1 MKQLASGKINDRIHV
16 AGNLAYPGYV
26 ITGDSK
32 CAMIEGG
39 INLMAPLYLQSIK
52 EILRDADRLNYL
64 FITHSHYDHL
74 GAAHYLKRNIPGLA
88 IGAHER
94 VAPLLRKETVLAMMN
109 RLSEIQR
116 ELFRDIAGDED
127 LAVRPMAFDLSL
139 KEGDEFDLGGFA
151 CRVYEVPGHTR
162 DSLAF
167 YIPRLKA
174 LFPGEAAGVPQ
185 GREGIEP
192 QVEFL
197 SSYDDYLASLDKMI
211 ALEPA
216 MICIGH
222 GWVLSDDDASGFLA
236 RSRAATFEYRK
247 LIERYIIDAHG
258 DIEMAI
264 ETMARKEYDETGTI
278 YQERNAYLTNLTAQ
292 VKHIAGLMRK

>member
-167 YIPRLKA
+167 YIPELKA

>member
-1 MKQLASGKINDRIHV
+1 MKQIASGMIHDRIHV

-26 ITGDSK
+26 IIGDSR

-39 INLMAPLYLQSIK
+39 INLMGPLYLKSIQ
-52 EILRDADRLNYL
+52 EILGDANRLNYL

-74 GAAHYLKRNIPGLA
+74 GAAFYLKQKIPGIA

-94 VAPLLRKETVLAMMN
+94 VAPLLQKDSVLAMMN

-116 ELFRDIAGDED
+116 AMFKDIAGNED
-127 LAVRPMAFDLSL
+127 LAIRPMSFDLSL
-139 KEGDEFDLGGFA
+139 KEGDEFDLGGLT

-167 YIPRLKA
+167 YIPQLKA

-197 SSYDDYLASLDKMI
+197 SSFDDYLASLDKMI
-211 ALEPA
+211 ALAPA

-222 GWVLSDDDASGFLA
+222 GWVLTDDDASGFLA

-247 LIERYIIDAHG
+247 LIEQYINDAHG
-258 DIEMAI
+258 DIEKAT
-264 ETMARKEYDETGTI
+264 ETMARKEYDEKGTI

-292 VKHIAGLMRK
+292 VKHIASLMN

>member
-1 MKQLASGKINDRIHV
+1 MKQIASGKIHERIHV

-39 INLMAPLYLQSIK
+39 INLMGPLYLKSIRG
-52 EILRDADRLNYL
+52 ILGDAKRLDYL

-74 GAAHYLKRNIPGLA
+74 GSAFYLKQNIPGLA
-88 IGAHER
+88 VGAHER
-94 VAPLLRKETVLAMMN
+94 VAPLLQKDSVIAMMN

-116 ELFRDIAGDED
+116 AIFKDIAGDED
-127 LAVRPMAFDLSL
+127 LRIRPMEFDLSL
-139 KEGDEFDLGGFA
+139 KEGDEFDLGGLT

-167 YIPRLKA
+167 YIPQLKA

-185 GREGIEP
+185 GKEGIEP

-197 SSYDDYLASLDKMI
+197 SSFDDYLASLDKMI
-211 ALEPA
+211 ALAPA

-222 GWVLSDDDASGFLA
+222 GWVLSDDDASEFLV

-247 LIERYIIDAHG
+247 LIEQYISDAHG
-258 DIEMAI
+258 DIEKAI
-264 ETMARKEYDETGTI
+264 ETMARKEYDEKGTI

-292 VKHIAGLMRK
+292 VKHIAGLMRN